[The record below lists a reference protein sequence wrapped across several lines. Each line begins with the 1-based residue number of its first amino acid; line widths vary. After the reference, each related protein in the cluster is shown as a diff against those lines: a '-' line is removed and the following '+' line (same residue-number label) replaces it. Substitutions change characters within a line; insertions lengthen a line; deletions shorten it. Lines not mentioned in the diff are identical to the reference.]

1 MSSIKEESVLI
12 ENSNVK
18 SSDSETLQSEMK
30 LEFELKNE
38 NNSKD
43 TSSDVDIDL
52 AQASKYY
59 EQACAVSQAPEQF
72 TEHNVQVIP
81 QECLGKV
88 STTDDVTLSKYE
100 DIGLE
105 LISKGKVGVV
115 LLAGGQGTRL
125 GVDYPKGMFN
135 VGLPSGKSLFQIQA
149 EKISKLEHLA
159 QEKFATKCV
168 LPWYIMTSEFT
179 IAPTR
184 EFLSK
189 HAYFGL
195 DPEQV
200 ILFQQRSLPCFSLTG
215 SLLFES
221 PDRVCRAPDG
231 SGGIYEA
238 LSREGV
244 LANMTQR
251 GVQHVLVYCVD
262 NILVKVG
269 DPVFLGYCVDKG
281 AQCGVKVIE
290 RICPEEKLGV
300 LCKVND
306 KYKVVEYSET
316 SNCPLFQTR
325 DTNGEL
331 VYNLGNTCNHY
342 FNIEFLTDVATS
354 QESSL
359 KFHKALKKIPCLNEN
374 ENLVK
379 PDKPNGIK
387 LEKFIFD
394 ALEMCDTLVAWEVNR
409 DEEFAPLKNST
420 EEKADN
426 ADTCCQSVFRL
437 HRRWIEAAGGKLLQD
452 ETGNIVCEI
461 APHVSYAGEGLEDRV
476 IGKDLQTPLHL
487 E

>member
-1 MSSIKEESVLI
+1 MASPKKDSVLV
-12 ENSNVK
+12 ENSNLK
-18 SSDSETLQSEMK
+18 SSKSETQQSEMK
-30 LEFELKNE
+30 LESELQNE
-38 NNSKD
+38 NNIKE
-43 TSSDVDIDL
+43 TSSDIDL
-52 AQASKYY
+52 AEASKYY

-72 TEHNVQVIP
+72 TQDSVHVVP
-81 QECLGKV
+81 QQCLGQV
-88 STTDDVTLSKYE
+88 STTDDETLSKYR

-105 LISKGKVGVV
+105 LISKGEVGVL

-149 EKISKLEHLA
+149 EKISKVESLA
-159 QEKFATKCV
+159 KEKFASKCV

-179 IAPTR
+179 TASTR
-184 EFLSK
+184 EFFSK

-200 ILFQQRSLPCFSLTG
+200 VLFQQRSLPCFSLTG

-231 SGGIYEA
+231 SGGIYQA

-244 LANMTQR
+244 LADMTER
-251 GVQHVLVYCVD
+251 GVRHVLVYCVD

-269 DPVFLGYCVDKG
+269 DPVFLGYCVEQG

-290 RICPEEKLGV
+290 RTCPEEKLGV

-325 DTNGEL
+325 DTNGGL

-342 FNIEFLTDVATS
+342 FNIEFLTDVATN

-359 KFHKALKKIPCLNEN
+359 KFHKAFKKIPCLDEN
-374 ENLVK
+374 DMLVK

-394 ALEMCDTLVAWEVNR
+394 ALEMCEKLAAWEVKR
-409 DEEFAPLKNST
+409 EEEFAPLKNST
-420 EEKADN
+420 QESTDN

-437 HRRWIEAAGGKLLQD
+437 HRGWIEAAGGVLLQD
-452 ETGNIVCEI
+452 ETGSIVCEI

-476 IGKDLQTPLHL
+476 KGKDLQTPLHL